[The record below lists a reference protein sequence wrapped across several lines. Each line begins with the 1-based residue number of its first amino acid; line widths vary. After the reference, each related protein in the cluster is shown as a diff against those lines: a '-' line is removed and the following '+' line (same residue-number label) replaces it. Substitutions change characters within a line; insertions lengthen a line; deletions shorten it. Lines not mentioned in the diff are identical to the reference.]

1 MILAGAK
8 VVRFLNGNGLDC
20 RRENLVAITKQQLA
34 EEWRARKIAAKR
46 EREAA
51 KAAA

>member
-8 VVRFLNGNGLDC
+8 VVRFLNGCGLDC
-20 RRENLVAITKQQLA
+20 RRENLVAMTRQELA
-34 EEWRARKIAAKR
+34 EEWRARKAAAKK